1 MRMCLRT
8 RRQAI
13 LVAVLSFAL
22 LGWAGS
28 AGASGDAD
36 GWSYRLAHELMS
48 PFCPGRT
55 LSACTSGQAAELR
68 QWIVMQ
74 EAAGTSRDEV
84 VAILE
89 QRFGDV
95 IRSRPEAE
103 GWGMAAWLLPV
114 VAALAGLGVAF
125 FALRRMVAPQAA
137 RHSATATATATAAGP
152 GVDIDPEL
160 ERLVD
165 QELRAGDA

>member
-1 MRMCLRT
+1 MRMRPQS
-8 RRQAI
+8 RRQTI
-13 LVAVLSFAL
+13 LVAVLAFVL
-22 LGWAGS
+22 LAWAVP
-28 AGASGDAD
+28 AGASGDAE

-55 LSACTSGQAAELR
+55 LSACTSDQAAELR
-68 QWIVMQ
+68 QWMVMQ
-74 EAAGTSRDEV
+74 EAAGTSREEV
-84 VAILE
+84 IAILE

-114 VAALAGLGVAF
+114 IAALAGLGVAF
-125 FALRRMVAPQAA
+125 VALRRMVAPQGAP
-137 RHSATATATATAAGP
+137 RPTAAGAP
-152 GVDIDPEL
+152 HLDIDPEL